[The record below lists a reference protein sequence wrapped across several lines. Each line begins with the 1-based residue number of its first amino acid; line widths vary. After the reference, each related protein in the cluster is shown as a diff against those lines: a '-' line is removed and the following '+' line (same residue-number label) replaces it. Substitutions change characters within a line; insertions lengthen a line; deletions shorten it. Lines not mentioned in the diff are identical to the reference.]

1 MREGLYI
8 HIDDVTD
15 TIEKWALGL
24 EDEVTTRTILDSGIR
39 EKLVERSALYV
50 TPEGTMI
57 RRKP

>member
-24 EDEVTTRTILDSGIR
+24 EDEVTTRAILDSGLR
-39 EKLVERSALYV
+39 EKLADRSELYV
-50 TPEGTMI
+50 TPEGSMI
-57 RRKP
+57 RRNR